1 MPRFKSHRLKKEEE
15 KDDGSVPPRD
25 ALIDESPSLSFSMK
39 GKGKGSSSKFW
50 SRRSNSNTKKT
61 QKSKLNG
68 SFVSKSSTTVSR
80 ASLASLSSVVKSIS
94 SSLSPSKKD
103 PPSPPRG
110 SDTNNDDNNND
121 DNNYSLLA
129 ETMPLFE
136 LNIETSSLLSE
147 DQAQQMYTDTNTDT
161 DTDSYVVNQQQ
172 HEIRDTI
179 IIEDDENNNFSNN
192 TPRFRI
198 LKRLDDEKTEETE
211 EDEEEE
217 EHQQLQTVNTTCT
230 NEDTNQISY
239 FFEDSMSTIDPV
251 SSVAGG
257 TGDDGS
263 DSVGSLSLSP
273 SVHVPLAASSR
284 AFSTTWGPALT
295 QPLPVTLPPQRIPNY
310 TTDTDHDHD
319 YTFTPIFDGQFDD
332 STTHEKEFFTETPP
346 PLPVSQRRSTNKK
359 KHQHQHQ
366 QPQNEFDG
374 SDSCDGGGSSSPL
387 AGETIL
393 SALEQ
398 QEGGVEDTTT
408 QRLGTSRLSPLSCSG
423 GGTSPT
429 DIKTEFTDSFRQIQH
444 QFQLLLLSSTS
455 KSASASKVSP
465 TKTKTV
471 RNHKNNNG
479 THLNLDDD
487 KSVYTDDLIAPMCSV
502 GPLKCFYYSDGF
514 DTDRPDECLTY
525 DTDAAIHND
534 ESRHSVVTT
543 AIKNVTTA
551 LQNRQQHHQ
560 EQQQEE
566 PQQSQSRYSGGGNM
580 CGGGGGS
587 VVGFPEFD
595 HSQWDPVVETKSSF

>member
-310 TTDTDHDHD
+310 TTHTNDTDHD

-346 PLPVSQRRSTNKK
+346 PLPVSQRPRNNKK
-359 KHQHQHQ
+359 KQ
-366 QPQNEFDG
+366 QPHEFAIHGD
-374 SDSCDGGGSSSPL
+374 SDSCGGGSSSPL
-387 AGETIL
+387 AGETII
-393 SALEQ
+393 SAHE
-398 QEGGVEDTTT
+398 QEGVDDTTKK
-408 QRLGTSRLSPLSCSG
+408 LGTTSSPLSCSG
-423 GGTSPT
+423 GTSPT
-429 DIKTEFTDSFRQIQH
+429 DMKAEFTDSFRQIQH

-455 KSASASKVSP
+455 KSTTKSKVSP
-465 TKTKTV
+465 TKIKTE
-471 RNHKNNNG
+471 RNNNNKNG
-479 THLNLDDD
+479 NVNWNDE
-487 KSVYTDDLIAPMCSV
+487 KSVYTDDIIEPMCSV
-502 GPLKCFYYSDGF
+502 GPLKCFYYSDGC

-525 DTDAAIHND
+525 DTDAAIHYD

-551 LQNRQQHHQ
+551 LQNRQQLH
-560 EQQQEE
+560 QQQQQHES
-566 PQQSQSRYSGGGNM
+566 QQSRCLGDENT

-587 VVGFPEFD
+587 VVGFPDFD
-595 HSQWDPVVETKSSF
+595 HSHWDPVVETKSSF